1 MSSRTVEFLVILRTK
16 AIYAYGRN
24 ALVYDF
30 TLQLPEIVNLTH
42 AHGLSLESY
51 FPNPMYV
58 I

>member
-42 AHGLSLESY
+42 AHG
-51 FPNPMYV
+51 PVP
-58 I
+58 